1 MADKNIQ
8 IKAKNGANW
17 DNLFP
22 KTKAEVVVLADGS
35 NLEQKI
41 SNLLSAINSKV
52 ESSEL
57 ATALADL
64 VDSAPETLDT
74 LKELADALGNDPNF
88 ATTISNQLGNKADKS
103 QVYTKTEVNNQL
115 ANKVDK
121 VTGKQLSTEDFT
133 TILKNK
139 LESLPTQVYS
149 KMETLSLLNDKVD
162 KVEGKQLST
171 EDFTT
176 TLKNKLQNL
185 PSQVYSKTEV
195 DSLVSNVNIP
205 VSSTAPTNSNLWFQE
220 I

>member
-8 IKAKNGANW
+8 IKAKNGTNW

-57 ATALADL
+57 AAAVADL

-88 ATTISNQLGNKADKS
+88 ATTISNQLGKKADKS
-103 QVYTKTEVNNQL
+103 QVYTIIDVDNLLAEKVDRTAVYVKTEIDTQLSNKADKADVHTKTEVSNL
-115 ANKVDK
+115 LDNKVDK
-121 VTGKQLSTEDFT
+121 VPGKQLSTEDFT
-133 TILKNK
+133 TPLKNK
-139 LESLPTQVYS
+139 LV
-149 KMETLSLLNDKVD
+149 
-162 KVEGKQLST
+162 G
-171 EDFTT
+171 
-176 TLKNKLQNL
+176 L
-185 PSQVYSKTEV
+185 PSSVYSKTEV
-195 DSLVSNVNIP
+195 DNLISSRDIP